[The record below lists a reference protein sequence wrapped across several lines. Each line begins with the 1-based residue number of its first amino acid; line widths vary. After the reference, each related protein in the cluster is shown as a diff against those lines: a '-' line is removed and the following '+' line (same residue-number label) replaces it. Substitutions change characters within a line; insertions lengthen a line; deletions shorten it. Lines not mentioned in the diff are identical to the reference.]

1 MQDEEYTEAIKET
14 LADKIIEATKE
25 SPKPGRDYGR
35 GRPRAGIG
43 APQKAVILKRLELN
57 NWNYEKTAREM
68 AMTRRALKYLV
79 DKNGW
84 SAHNDVGLLAE
95 KAGEVVLKH
104 MEDFLNLADAAR
116 VEAVNRIRDLIPHEK
131 NVRVL
136 LGIIEELTKY
146 INPDQVGQP
155 GQNGT
160 NAPGGILRDITAQ
173 LTQINITNENH
184 KKDGKKEYFADG
196 NK

>member
-1 MQDEEYTEAIKET
+1 MQDDEYAEVIDET

-35 GRPRAGIG
+35 GRPIEGMG

-68 AMTRRALKYLV
+68 AMTRRKLKYIV

-84 SAHNDVGLLAE
+84 AAHNDVSLLAE
-95 KAGEVVLKH
+95 KASELVVKH
-104 MEDFLNLADAAR
+104 MEDFLNLADSAR
-116 VEAVNRIRDLIPHEK
+116 IEAVNRIRDLIPHEK

-146 INPDQVGQP
+146 INPDNMGQS
-155 GQNGT
+155 GQGNTG
-160 NAPGGILRDITAQ
+160 APGSILQDVKAQ
-173 LTQINITNENH
+173 LTQINITN
-184 KKDGKKEYFADG
+184 
-196 NK
+196 NKSK